1 MEKRRDRRSGRNPW
15 LSIPAAD
22 YLGHMD
28 SPDVDQLSILA
39 GILRGALERL
49 RPESLLVLGCST
61 GNGFEHID
69 PAVTRR
75 VTGIDIN
82 GEYLIQLRDRF
93 PRPAFDL
100 TLRAQDVARVAF
112 PAEAFDVAHCALLF
126 EYVDW
131 RSLLPRLA
139 RALRGGGTLSLVVQR
154 PSPTVPAVTP
164 SAFRSLRRLEPL
176 FAFVDPD
183 EVVRAARP
191 LGLGLRRR
199 HAVDAK
205 QRKALLAME
214 LCRNIR
220 AT

>member
-164 SAFRSLRRLEPL
+164 SAF
-176 FAFVDPD
+176 VDPD